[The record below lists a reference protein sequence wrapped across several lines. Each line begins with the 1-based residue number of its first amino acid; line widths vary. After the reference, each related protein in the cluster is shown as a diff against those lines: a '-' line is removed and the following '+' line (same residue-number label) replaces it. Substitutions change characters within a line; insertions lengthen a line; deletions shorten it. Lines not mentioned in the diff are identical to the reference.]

1 MKKKSIVIIPAAG
14 MGSRMQCNINKQY
27 ILLNDKPILVHTLE
41 KFENCELIDAII
53 LVVKGDEIEY
63 CKENIVN
70 RYGFRKVLKIV
81 DGGKERQDSVYN
93 GINAIEECDVVLVHD
108 GARPF
113 IKDEIIEDS
122 INGAIKYDACVVGV
136 PLKDTVKVVD
146 NDNNIIN
153 TPDRRFLWAVQTP
166 QSFKYEIIK
175 KAYDI
180 AYENNI
186 SGTDDSMLVENLG
199 IKVKMIMGDYNN
211 IKITTKEDL
220 NFAEAILK

>member
-14 MGSRMQCNINKQY
+14 IGSRMECDINKQY
-27 ILLNDKPILVHTLE
+27 ILLQNKPLLVHTIE
-41 KFENCELIDAII
+41 KFEKCEFIDGII
-53 LVVKGDEIEY
+53 LVLKDDEIEY

-70 RYGFRKVLKIV
+70 RYGFKKVLKIIN
-81 DGGKERQDSVYN
+81 GGQERQDSVYN
-93 GINAIEECDVVLVHD
+93 GIKAIEECEIVLVHD

-113 IKDEIIEDS
+113 IKDKIIEDS

-146 NDNNIIN
+146 NDNNIMN
-153 TPDRRFLWAVQTP
+153 TPDRSTLWAVQTP
-166 QSFKYEIIK
+166 QSFKYKVIK
-175 KAYDI
+175 KAYDK
-180 AYENNI
+180 AYEDNI
-186 SGTDDSMLVENLG
+186 SGTDDSVLVENLG